1 MQFERDDVIQLNNI
15 IEQHENTIK
24 CLQEKLDRA
33 IIKKL
38 PQEKFR
44 RTVVVK
50 QLHEEL
56 FEAKTYLNYREEG
69 FHKDVQD
76 FKKDVEDLTDIFINR

>member
-1 MQFERDDVIQLNNI
+1 
-15 IEQHENTIK
+15 
-24 CLQEKLDRA
+24 
-33 IIKKL
+33 L